1 MELSINDTVVDP
13 SLSFGST
20 SSWTQWDMN
29 STTVSLE
36 AGTNTIELTADKI
49 KGANIDY
56 LEITKITDTT
66 V

>member
-1 MELSINDTVVDP
+1 MELSVNDDVVAP

-20 SSWTQWDMN
+20 SDWSNWDMS

-36 AGTNTIELTADKI
+36 AGTNTIKLTADNI

-56 LEITKITDTT
+56 LELVAKPDNA